1 MEEIK
6 YEGLTLSLDKFEHTC
21 IITECE
27 KDVGSVEIPLE
38 VNGFLVIGIEEQA
51 FKGCSM
57 LESVTFPCSEDFYTH
72 DSFASMFEIGDYAFN
87 YCTSLKSID
96 IPGHVSSIGR
106 GAFCGCSS
114 LKSVSVPDCY
124 IGPFAF
130 YDCKSLEKIN
140 PTDSISEGIFSGCES
155 LKVFPV
161 SSKTVEIE
169 EDAFEHCYELV
180 DITIPK
186 GVEKI
191 GPLAFRSCYGLKRV
205 TFENPEG
212 WYWTC
217 VYNDT
222 DYDLDLSNPE
232 KNAEMLSTMDFDDG
246 CFGWFRK

>member
-1 MEEIK
+1 MEDIK
-6 YEGLTLSLDKFEHTC
+6 YEKLTLRPDKFESTC
-21 IITECE
+21 TIVGCE
-27 KDVGSVEIPLE
+27 KDAQSVEIPLC
-38 VNGFLVIGIEEQA
+38 VNGLLVVGIEEYA
-51 FKGCSM
+51 FKNCAM
-57 LESVTFPCSEDFYTH
+57 LESVIFPTEEAYYTS
-72 DSFASMFEIGDYAFN
+72 DSFTSLFEIGDYAFN
-87 YCTSLKSID
+87 YCTALKSIE
-96 IPGHVSSIGR
+96 IPCHVSSIGR

-114 LKSVSVPDCY
+114 LATVSVPDCY

-130 YDCKSLEKIN
+130 YECKSLEKIN
-140 PTDSISEGIFSGCES
+140 PIDCISEGIFSGCES

-161 SSKTVEIE
+161 SNRTTEIK

-186 GVEKI
+186 GVERI
-191 GPLAFRSCYGLKRV
+191 GPLAFRSCCGLKRV

-217 VYNDT
+217 VYNDE

-246 CFGWFRK
+246 CGGWQRR